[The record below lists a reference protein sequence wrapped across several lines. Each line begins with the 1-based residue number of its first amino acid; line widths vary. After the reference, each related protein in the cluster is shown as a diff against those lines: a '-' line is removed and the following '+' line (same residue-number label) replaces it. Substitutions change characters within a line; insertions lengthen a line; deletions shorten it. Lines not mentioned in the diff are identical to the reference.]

1 MEGVTS
7 MRRFLACVALVSSTV
22 FCGSPALA
30 AEPDWITRVF
40 PERTHDFG
48 IVARGSQ
55 VRYTFPVINRTD
67 MEVRIVDWKTKCGC
81 TNVRVGSKVIP
92 PGTQTTVEATID
104 TTRFSGPKASG
115 LTLVLDRPVVTEVDL
130 NMNCFIR
137 ADITLS
143 PGLVDFGVV
152 RPSQQAAATALTL
165 NYAGG
170 RPGWEIADMKTQSAS
185 VKAVAK
191 ELGRTADGRIQWQV
205 TATLEPGLQNGFFRD
220 EISII
225 TNDSPPQTIPISV
238 VANVQGAVSVTPSII
253 NFGPLKPGQS
263 ASKVVRVRS
272 SSPFAIKNLSGS
284 QPSLTA
290 AEEKPG
296 SSAEHTVNITLKAPS
311 DLSGPFHAILEVE
324 SDLKDEP
331 PAKIKAF
338 ATIVTAQ

>member
-1 MEGVTS
+1 
-7 MRRFLACVALVSSTV
+7 MRRFLVWAALVASTF
-22 FCGSPALA
+22 FCGSPVPASQ
-30 AEPDWITRVF
+30 PDWISQVF

-48 IVARGSQ
+48 VVAKGSQ

-67 MEVRIVDWKTKCGC
+67 MEVRIVEWKPKCGC
-81 TNVRVGSKVIP
+81 TDVRVGSKVIP

-104 TTRFSGPKASG
+104 TTRFTGTKASG
-115 LTLVLDRPVVTEVDL
+115 LTLFLDRPVSTSVDL

-137 ADITLS
+137 ADITLT
-143 PGLVDFGVV
+143 PGFVDFGVV
-152 RPSQQAAATALTL
+152 RPSQKGAATALTL

-170 RPGWEIADMKTQSAS
+170 RAGWEIADMKTQSSS

-191 ELGRTADGRIQWQV
+191 ELGRAADGRIQWHL
-205 TATLEPGLQNGFFRD
+205 TATLEPGLPNGFFRD

-225 TNDSPPQTIPISV
+225 TNDTPPQTIPISV

-263 ASKVVRVRS
+263 AQKVVRVRS

-296 SSAEHTVNITLKAPS
+296 SSAEHTVNITLKAPT
-311 DLSGPFHAILEVE
+311 DLTGPFHAVLEVE

-331 PAKIKAF
+331 PAKVKAF
-338 ATIVTAQ
+338 ATIVSSQ